1 MAAVAIAVNKR
12 SKLEDG
18 RQHVSAT
25 LTFGDGAT
33 TYPAGGILLAKGSL
47 ACPKGI
53 DELHFVDAGNGN
65 TNLFKF
71 DLANLKVRIFVETAG
86 TYAEMS
92 GTIPSLVAKVAV
104 IGL

>member
-1 MAAVAIAVNKR
+1 MAAVAISVTKR
-12 SKLEDG
+12 KKLEDG

-25 LTFGDGAT
+25 LVFGDGSTA
-33 TYPAGGILLAKGSL
+33 YPAGGILLAKGSL
-47 ACPKGI
+47 GCPQGV
-53 DELHFVDAGNGN
+53 DELHFVDASNGN

-92 GTIPSLVAKVAV
+92 GTIPSLTAKVAV

>member
-1 MAAVAIAVNKR
+1 MAAVSIAVTKR
-12 SKLEDG
+12 KKLEDG
-18 RQHVSAT
+18 RQDVSAT

-47 ACPKGI
+47 GCPQGV
-53 DELHFVDAGNGN
+53 DELHFVDAASG
-65 TNLFKF
+65 TAHLFKF

-86 TYAEMS
+86 TFAEMS